1 MLCND
6 VEKLSNF
13 ACNLGILCK
22 KILLMS
28 YGNDVKMY
36 KIMTYHHSSNN
47 WIHVGGLAGVS
58 HRLHVSF
65 CCRIALNHGSKKVA
79 LNKLRDL

>member
-13 ACNLGILCK
+13 ACNLGILHMR
-22 KILLMS
+22 ILLMP

-36 KIMTYHHSSNN
+36 KIMTYHSVAR
-47 WIHVGGLAGVS
+47 ILA
-58 HRLHVSF
+58 
-65 CCRIALNHGSKKVA
+65 
-79 LNKLRDL
+79 